1 MRVLR
6 LRADVSRAP
15 RVSAVQVRTLWWW
28 GRQTGSPWSP
38 TEDFEE
44 RARRHHKIMK
54 SRYYKVL
61 RRRALWE
68 SEDAYVRPLR
78 HHRLWAH
85 RYCDYK
91 PLSSTGASSQ
101 GPKEPDNEQDNH
113 AQTIYKDFDAFR
125 EAVDRAIA
133 RDPYGTLF
141 GRRLQSPP
149 SANNSSWTSFSWF
162 SDPKEIKKE
171 HNIEEPSNAPSV
183 ATNAAAE
190 TRTSSFETE
199 PDKQEVR
206 KSTSDVGEEEY
217 EYDPISMRKVPLKKH
232 TAEPERK
239 EEPGPVQS
247 SAVPEPERQPQRPKE
262 DNASSDEHSK
272 QPFLKSLFFQEH
284 GVDIPVKTYKSHRV
298 YGYGASDKNPSDD
311 HPAPSTKTEGFHSS
325 RKEELRDL
333 MSRAKG
339 NNIDTTALFTE
350 LSGQSQPETVTSD
363 TTAPKMPRESPEPDD
378 TLPLFSGT
386 TYEARAHKETETN
399 ASDWLS
405 REGFRE
411 RNEDSGNATN
421 PHGSSVNE
429 AISITKN
436 KLEPA
441 LERVNR
447 KTALD
452 QTGKSPRLQTALDRQ
467 ISASPQST
475 PFIEKQVGIND
486 VPATLPSEKTEAGES
501 KRTTRERLETDFEA
515 RQQDAANESIV
526 SPKTPKLETPTKRLT
541 KTLNN
546 VWEHIREYPNGIVA
560 KTMNSMTNLN
570 ENYKKYVRHDAV
582 KGLTDKLVFK
592 DESLQKIPSIYKSNI
607 KPQSLATFTPSH
619 TVLADE
625 SKAMQRTAD
634 LREATENAKKDEEL
648 KKAQMS
654 QLAADIQAVY
664 ESEYGPINAEHRQPA
679 QSSPEAKTVASASS
693 TSERDLG
700 KPHPLSTASVR
711 PGITTNPVIDNHI
724 SKFEP
729 KFASL
734 VDEAKQIRA
743 ELHDVE
749 VKAQEAEGFRQ
760 ASSQAEVQE
769 QAEEVKPP
777 LHKLSD
783 VMQGAKEVRRELH
796 EAQNTIRRIGSGRP
810 ATAWNAPQL
819 SGSDFGKKRIDI
831 KVQKGVD
838 ALEAPTGSVVQQN
851 TNSDADTQTI
861 AQPQQEEEPKT
872 VPEPVHTPSGS
883 PVWNDEQPPPIES
896 MKIRKFDSPYL
907 ILTYDTAAEKINF
920 SPMNQPTT
928 ELPKSSNVIGILGR
942 LKNAPEFLKHFQTMQ
957 RAGYSLYNGTD
968 NMLIF
973 QKKQAEHV
981 TTSSITQAAKEKT
994 STPGVDISS
1003 RRPDQEAATV
1013 LDELPTELDPIPG
1026 PAAPTAPVSRPPG
1039 NQPRVRRQENVFSGT
1054 IRPNALSSSSPPQAP
1069 DEKSAAS
1076 DSVRGRRDTQDEGI
1090 LKRFVRRVKY
1100 TLLTFAALGF
1110 GAYSIGFVAEGL
1122 SAHNQQRGID
1132 NGDVQGPRK
1141 RIVLTG
1147 QRPGIFSTESSR

>member
-1 MRVLR
+1 MRVLC
-6 LRADVSRAP
+6 LRAVASRTP

-38 TEDFEE
+38 AEDFEE

-101 GPKEPDNEQDNH
+101 GPKEPDNKQDNH

-171 HNIEEPSNAPSV
+171 HNIEEPSPAPSV
-183 ATNAAAE
+183 ATKAAAE
-190 TRTSSFETE
+190 TRTSSSETE

-206 KSTSDVGEEEY
+206 KSTIDVGEEEY
-217 EYDPISMRKVPLKKH
+217 EYDPISMRKVPIKKR

-247 SAVPEPERQPQRPKE
+247 SAVPEPERQPQRRKE
-262 DNASSDEHSK
+262 DKASSDEYSK

-284 GVDIPVKTYKSHRV
+284 GVDIPVKTYKPYKV
-298 YGYGASDKNPSDD
+298 YDYGASEKNPTDEY
-311 HPAPSTKTEGFHSS
+311 PAPSTKTEGLHSS

-350 LSGQSQPETVTSD
+350 FSEHPQSETVTSD
-363 TTAPKMPRESPEPDD
+363 ITAPKIPRESPEPDD

-386 TYEARAHKETETN
+386 TYEARAHKEAETN
-399 ASDWLS
+399 ASDWLF

-411 RNEDSGNATN
+411 RNEDSAIATN
-421 PHGSSVNE
+421 SHSSSLNE
-429 AISITKN
+429 TISETKN
-436 KLEPA
+436 KLEPT

-452 QTGKSPRLQTALDRQ
+452 KTGKSPRLQTALDRQ
-467 ISASPQST
+467 ISASSQST
-475 PFIEKQVGIND
+475 SLTEKQVGTND
-486 VPATLPSEKTEAGES
+486 LPAALTSEKPETGDS
-501 KRTTRERLETDFEA
+501 KRTARKRLETDFEA
-515 RQQDAANESIV
+515 RQQDAADESIV
-526 SPKTPKLETPTKRLT
+526 SPKTPKLEIPTKRLT

-570 ENYKKYVRHDAV
+570 ENYKKYIRHDAV

-592 DESLQKIPSIYKSNI
+592 DESLPKTPSIYKSNI
-607 KPQSLATFTPSH
+607 KPQGLATFTPSH

-634 LREATENAKKDEEL
+634 LREATENAKKEEEL

-664 ESEYGPINAEHRQPA
+664 ESEYGNINAAHRQPA
-679 QSSPEAKTVASASS
+679 QASPEAETVASASS
-693 TSERDLG
+693 TSERDLAQ
-700 KPHPLSTASVR
+700 PHPLSTASVR

-724 SKFEP
+724 GRFEP

-743 ELHDVE
+743 ELRDVE
-749 VKAQEAEGFRQ
+749 VKAREVEGFRQ

-769 QAEEVKPP
+769 QVEEVKPP

-796 EAQNTIRRIGSGRP
+796 EAQNTIRRIGSRRP

-819 SGSDFGKKRIDI
+819 SGSDFGKKRIDL

-838 ALEAPTGSVVQQN
+838 AVEGPSESENQQN
-851 TNSDADTQTI
+851 TEIESSTQTI
-861 AQPQQEEEPKT
+861 VQPHKEEPKM

-928 ELPKSSNVIGILGR
+928 EMPKSNNVIGILGR
-942 LKNAPEFLKHFQTMQ
+942 LKQAPEFLKHFQTMQ
-957 RAGYSLYNGTD
+957 RAGYSLYNGTE

-973 QKKQAEHV
+973 QKKQAEPV
-981 TTSSITQAAKEKT
+981 TTSSMTQAAKEKT
-994 STPGVDISS
+994 SGVDISS
-1003 RRPDQEAATV
+1003 RLPDQETATV
-1013 LDELPTELDPIPG
+1013 LEELPTELDPVPG
-1026 PAAPTAPVSRPPG
+1026 PAAPTAPVPCRVG

-1054 IRPNALSSSSPPQAP
+1054 IRPNALSSSSPPPAP
-1069 DEKSAAS
+1069 DEKLAAS
-1076 DSVRGRRDTQDEGI
+1076 DLARGRHDTQDEGL
-1090 LKRFVRRVKY
+1090 LKRFMRRVKY
-1100 TLLTFAALGF
+1100 TVLTLAALGF

-1122 SAHNQQRGID
+1122 SAHNQQQRGID